1 MWFWR
6 KKKVTDPAQV
16 HLETAL
22 ERAAEG
28 RQEEAVE
35 EFEASLALQPDWRV
49 TRLAFGSLLS
59 DLGRYDEAIV
69 QYHHLLGRDPQD
81 AEPVFRIGEVYAL
94 AGKREW
100 AIAQYR
106 QALLRQPDHELAR
119 QRLSALTAE
128 HIAFSAGQG
137 VSRRDQQAW
146 ALAEFKQAK
155 ATLKRQRSLLYQL
168 GRLFGRDA

>member
-6 KKKVTDPAQV
+6 KKNTPDPAQV
-16 HLETAL
+16 HLDAAL
-22 ERAAEG
+22 LLATEG
-28 RQEEAVE
+28 RQEEAVK
-35 EFEASLALQPDWRV
+35 EFEASLAQEPDWRV

-59 DLGRYDEAIV
+59 DLGRYDDALV
-69 QYHHLLGRDPQD
+69 HFHHLLKLDPQD

-106 QALLRQPDHELAR
+106 QALLREPEHALAR

-128 HIAFSAGQG
+128 NIAFSLGDG
-137 VSRRDQQAW
+137 GSRRDQQAW

-155 ATLKRQRSLLYQL
+155 ATLKRQRSLGYQI
-168 GRLFGRDA
+168 GRLFRRP

>member
-6 KKKVTDPAQV
+6 KKKDKDPAQV
-16 HLETAL
+16 HLDQAL
-22 ERAAEG
+22 TLAAEG
-28 RQEEAVE
+28 RQEEAVK

-49 TRLAFGSLLS
+49 SRLSFGALLA
-59 DLGRYDEAIV
+59 DLGRYDDAIV
-69 QYHHLLGRDPQD
+69 QYHHLLKLNPQD

-106 QALLRQPDHELAR
+106 QALLRDPGHGLAR
-119 QRLSALTAE
+119 QRLSDLTAE
-128 HIAFSAGQG
+128 HIAFSVGEAN
-137 VSRRDQQAW
+137 SRREQQAW

-155 ATLKRQRSLLYQL
+155 ATLKKQRSLGYQL
-168 GRLFGRDA
+168 SRLFRRD